1 VFDFD
6 SWLAPLNGD
15 NPSGGSLRDTPQFL
29 EIERLMEPRVEVMRD
44 ERNNPVSQTRV
55 PVDWTEVLRRADDLR
70 AHGRDLRLLVIV
82 TRAMTNE
89 RGLPGL
95 ADGLTLIARTFDD
108 HWETMHPE
116 LRAGGT
122 PRDAALRRIN
132 ALAQLQNDQE
142 GVLADLMDMTMLAPR
157 GIGPLTGRDLQRS
170 ALDSRAAVAEAASG
184 LNEAERAALAA
195 QHEQLLNKVR
205 AGCAAMADQARVE
218 IEGLLAGARAA
229 SEALAAV
236 EKALSARL
244 DGAGPFLPALARFLG
259 RMAQPLDHALAGQAA
274 AAPAEPA
281 AEGAPPA
288 MQMATAGPA
297 AVAAPAAV
305 PGQLNS
311 RADVVKVLD
320 LVIAFYD
327 RTEPSSPI
335 PHLVRRVR
343 RMVPMDFMELMEE
356 LAPAGLKEFRSL
368 AGITDDRKQAARP
381 REER

>member
-15 NPSGGSLRDTPQFL
+15 NPSGGSLRETPQFL

-44 ERNNPVSQTRV
+44 ERNNPVSQTRL
-55 PVDWTEVLRRADDLR
+55 PVDWTEVLRRAEDLR
-70 AHGRDLRLLVIV
+70 AQGRDLRLLVIV
-82 TRAMTNE
+82 TRALTNE

-95 ADGLTLIARTFDD
+95 ADGLSLIARTLED
-108 HWETMHPE
+108 HWETIHPE
-116 LRAGGT
+116 LRAGGA

-157 GIGPLTGRDLQRS
+157 GIGPLTGRDLQRA
-170 ALDSRAAVAEAASG
+170 ALDSRAAVSEAASG
-184 LNEAERAALAA
+184 LNDAERAALAA

-205 AGCAAMADQARVE
+205 AGCAAMADQARPE

-244 DGAGPFLPALARFLG
+244 DGAGPFLPTLARFLG
-259 RMAQPLDHALAGQAA
+259 RMAQPLQHALAGQAA
-274 AAPAEPA
+274 AGSAEPA
-281 AEGAPPA
+281 AEGTLQA
-288 MQMATAGPA
+288 MQMATAGPGPA
-297 AVAAPAAV
+297 AAV

-343 RMVPMDFMELMEE
+343 RMVPMDFIDLMAE
-356 LAPAGLKEFRSL
+356 LAPAGLKEFRTL

-381 REER
+381 QEER

>member
-15 NPSGGSLRDTPQFL
+15 NPSGGSLRETSQFL

-44 ERNNPVSQTRV
+44 ERNNPVSQTRL
-55 PVDWTEVLRRADDLR
+55 PVDWAEVLRRAEDLR
-70 AHGRDLRLLVIV
+70 TQGRDLRLMVIV
-82 TRAMTNE
+82 TRALTNE
-89 RGLPGL
+89 QGLPGL
-95 ADGLTLIARTFDD
+95 ADGLTLIARTLEE

-142 GVLADLMDMTMLAPR
+142 GVLADLMDMSFLAPR
-157 GIGPLTGRDLQRS
+157 GIGSLTGRDLQRA

-184 LNEAERAALAA
+184 LNDAERAALAA
-195 QHEQLLNKVR
+195 QHDQLLNKVR
-205 AGCAAMADQARVE
+205 AGCAAMADQARPE

-229 SEALAAV
+229 STALAEV

-244 DGAGPFLPALARFLG
+244 DGAGPFLPMLARFLG
-259 RMAQPLDHALAGQAA
+259 RITQPLEHALAGEAA
-274 AAPAEPA
+274 AGASEAA
-281 AEGAPPA
+281 AEGAPPT
-288 MQMATAGPA
+288 MQLAPAGGGAT
-297 AVAAPAAV
+297 AAV

-343 RMVPMDFMELMEE
+343 RMVPMDFMDLMAE
-356 LAPAGLKEFRSL
+356 LAPAGLKEFRTL

-381 REER
+381 QEER

>member
-15 NPSGGSLRDTPQFL
+15 NPSGGSLRETPQFL

-70 AHGRDLRLLVIV
+70 VHGRDLRLLVIV

-89 RGLPGL
+89 RGLTGL

-116 LRAGGT
+116 LRAGGA
-122 PRDAALRRIN
+122 PRDAALRRTN

-157 GIGPLTGRDLQRS
+157 GIGPLTGRDLQRA

-205 AGCAAMADQARVE
+205 AGCAAMADQARPE
-218 IEGLLAGARAA
+218 IEGLLAGTRAA

-274 AAPAEPA
+274 AAPAEPT
-281 AEGAPPA
+281 AEGATPA

-297 AVAAPAAV
+297 AVSAPAVV

>member
-1 VFDFD
+1 MFDFD

-15 NPSGGSLRDTPQFL
+15 NPSGGSLREAPQFL

-44 ERNNPVSQTRV
+44 ERNNPVSQTRL
-55 PVDWTEVLRRADDLR
+55 PVDWTGVLRRADELR
-70 AHGRDLRLLVIV
+70 AQGRDLRLLVIV
-82 TRAMTNE
+82 TRALTNE

-95 ADGLTLIARTFDD
+95 ADGLSLIARTLED

-142 GVLADLMDMTMLAPR
+142 GVLADLMDTTMLAPR
-157 GIGPLTGRDLQRS
+157 GIGPLTGRDLQRA

-184 LNEAERAALAA
+184 LNDAERAALAT
-195 QHEQLLNKVR
+195 QHDQLLNKVR
-205 AGCAAMADQARVE
+205 AGCAAMADQARPE

-244 DGAGPFLPALARFLG
+244 DGAGPFLPTLARFLG
-259 RMAQPLDHALAGQAA
+259 RMAQPLQHALAGQAA
-274 AAPAEPA
+274 AGSAEPA
-281 AEGAPPA
+281 AEGAPQA
-288 MQMATAGPA
+288 MQMATAGAGPA
-297 AVAAPAAV
+297 AAV

-343 RMVPMDFMELMEE
+343 RMVPMDFIDLMAE

-381 REER
+381 QEER